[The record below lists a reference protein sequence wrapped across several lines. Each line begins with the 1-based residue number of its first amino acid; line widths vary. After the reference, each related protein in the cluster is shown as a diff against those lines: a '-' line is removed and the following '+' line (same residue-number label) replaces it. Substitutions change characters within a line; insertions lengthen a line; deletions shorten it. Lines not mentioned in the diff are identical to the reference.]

1 MYEDRTTGKTYHMG
15 VEIKKKEERKEAT
28 SKENSSNAKNV
39 SFFMKTRDFDKLQSL
54 AKSLKKSACELEA
67 YTDTMCEDATTHYLK
82 NFNRTKGKVGDILDS
97 ITDDLTSFI
106 DELYPNG

>member
-1 MYEDRTTGKTYHMG
+1 MYEDGTTGKTYHMG
-15 VEIKKKEERKEAT
+15 VEIKKKKE
-28 SKENSSNAKNV
+28 KKQRVKKNSSNAK
-39 SFFMKTRDFDKLQSL
+39 STRFFMKTRDFDKLQSL

>member
-15 VEIKKKEERKEAT
+15 VEVKKKKEKKQRVK
-28 SKENSSNAKNV
+28 KNGSNAK
-39 SFFMKTRDFDKLQSL
+39 STRFFMKTRDFNKLQSL
-54 AKSLKKSACELEA
+54 AKSLKKSACELET

-97 ITDDLTSFI
+97 IADDLTSFI
-106 DELYPNG
+106 DEMYPNG